1 MNIQILPL
9 LDTLI
14 TSKTRIKLL
23 VRFFLSPGSRS
34 YLRSLETEFGE
45 STNSIRLELNRLE
58 GANLLRAEL
67 EGNKKVYS
75 ANEQHPLFSELNKLV
90 RNYLGLDVLVEKVVD
105 KLGNLHS
112 VYLINELAEG
122 KNTSNIDMVIVG
134 DAIDTQYLSLLVA
147 KAEQLIHRK
156 INYSIFSLLEMDN
169 VKSELNRKP
178 LLLLW
183 SADE

>member
-1 MNIQILPL
+1 M

-34 YLRSLETEFGE
+34 YLRSLESEFGE

-75 ANEQHPLFSELNKLV
+75 ANDQHPLFGEINKLV
-90 RNYLGLDVLVEKVVD
+90 RNYLGLD
-105 KLGNLHS
+105 

-134 DAIDTQYLSLLVA
+134 DAIDTQYLSLLVT
-147 KAEQLIHRK
+147 KAEELIHRK
-156 INYSIFSLLEMDN
+156 ISYSIFSLLEMDN
-169 VKSELNRKP
+169 VKSELDRKP

-183 SADE
+183 SADD